1 MTDDQLKQL
10 IESNAKS
17 IAVLSDAMA
26 TEREAIAA
34 DREERRAERGQLYQY
49 LGRIAAAQSNFY
61 EVQADYSVFQSA
73 EVQKLWVLGT
83 HARGKRQKGRKIGV
97 PH

>member
-1 MTDDQLKQL
+1 RCEFSVIRCELSCTEFKPRLGNF
-10 IESNAKS
+10 STNAQTAS
-17 IAVLSDAMA
+17 PCS
-26 TEREAIAA
+26 AA
-34 DREERRAERGQLYQY
+34 PALPCNLNEQFR
-49 LGRIAAAQSNFY
+49 
-61 EVQADYSVFQSA
+61 YSVFQSA